1 MSYHFEEFFMNES
14 KTKILIYVRKEEKDL
29 IEKRAIEYGLSFSRY
44 LVLTA
49 LGKLKT
55 DKAGVQ

>member
-1 MSYHFEEFFMNES
+1 MNES
-14 KTKILIYVRKEEKDL
+14 KTKVLIYLRKEEKEML
-29 IEKRAIEYGLSFSRY
+29 EELAIEYGLSFSRY

-55 DKAGVQ
+55 DMRGVQ

>member
-14 KTKILIYVRKEEKDL
+14 KTKVLIYVRKEEKDL

>member
-1 MSYHFEEFFMNES
+1 MVYLFEEFCMSES
-14 KTKILIYVRKEEKDL
+14 KTKVLIYLRKEEKEML
-29 IEKRAIEYGLSFSRY
+29 EELAIEYGLSFSRY

-55 DKAGVQ
+55 NKAGVQ